1 MYVFIIIRIILKA
14 STLPTKNYILSV
26 MGRSKNSRRNKR
38 DAKEYRERI
47 RVKVIGDSHATENH
61 FFESAFWSHLDD
73 PKNSWYHRRFLE
85 PDIDGQGGRRI
96 SQKPGHKCISVEE
109 INEYLSQNKQKE
121 QILILLVGTNN
132 FRPPQL
138 GKTSEVFG
146 LFKQVVEHAK
156 TIPKAHL
163 IIIGMIPDPQDDHNL
178 KDEFSQLNDKLSKMS
193 IKKANKS
200 TVTFKNVG
208 NHFTNKG
215 EIKLELYKDLGN
227 YAKMLQK
234 RAIAKGKIVSHR
246 NKNIHLDWNG
256 ACWLT
261 KLILNVMNTLPNNYF
276 KV

>member
-1 MYVFIIIRIILKA
+1 
-14 STLPTKNYILSV
+14 

-47 RVKVIGDSHATENH
+47 LVKVIGDSHATENH

-73 PKNSWYHRRFLE
+73 PKNAWYHRRFLE
-85 PDIDGQGGRRI
+85 PEIDGQGGRRI
-96 SQKPGHKCISVEE
+96 SQKSGHKCISVGE
-109 INEYLSQNKQKE
+109 INDYLSEHKYEK

-132 FRPPQL
+132 FRPPQF
-138 GKTSEVFG
+138 GKPLEVFG

-163 IIIGMIPDPQDDHNL
+163 IIIGMIPDPQDDYNL
-178 KDEFSQLNDKLSKMS
+178 KDKFTQLNDKLSKMS
-193 IKKANKS
+193 VKKSNKS
-200 TVTFKNVG
+200 TVTFSNVG

-234 RAIAKGKIVSHR
+234 RAIAKGKIVSHP
-246 NKNIHLDWNG
+246 NKNIHLDFNG
-256 ACWLT
+256 ASWLT
-261 KLILNVMNTLPNNYF
+261 KIILNVMNSLPNTYF